1 MGIEMAEYEVK
12 MIVQWWTAVLVATS
26 FPCIC
31 RNKKSDTRV
40 KCYGRA
46 MSGKI
51 MGLFCQKFFVL
62 EKVARISQIKRAR
75 NGVKIKTKAPYHRIR
90 RVQRFRTE
98 PKSFKIFENRGGFF
112 KGLTGFTETSKWAS
126 KWPNLT

>member
-1 MGIEMAEYEVK
+1 MGIEMAEFDVK

-31 RNKKSDTRV
+31 RNKQSDTRV
-40 KCYGRA
+40 KSYGRA
-46 MSGKI
+46 KSGKI
-51 MGLFCQKFFVL
+51 MGLFCQNFFVL
-62 EKVARISQIKRAR
+62 EKVARISLIKRAR
-75 NGVKIKTKAPYHRIR
+75 NGAKIKTKAPYSRIR

-98 PKSFKIFENRGGFF
+98 PKSLKIFENRGVF
-112 KGLTGFTETSKWAS
+112 KGFTGFTETSKWES